1 MSHPGGTIDGVRLL
15 MDSPIG
21 PLGVELDGE
30 TVIGVRF
37 GASAA
42 WAPEPADPASGR
54 QVPARRPSELGD
66 PASGRVSAGLGDPSS
81 DRVLTELGGY
91 FAGTVT
97 DFSVPVELRGGSDFE
112 RAVWGEIARI
122 PYGEMRTYGAI
133 ATALGDTGAARA
145 VGTACN
151 RNPVP
156 VIVPC
161 HRVVGA
167 GGKLVGFG
175 GGLPRKRQLLE
186 LEARVSLVQAWG

>member
-30 TVIGVRF
+30 TVVGVRF

-42 WAPEPADPASGR
+42 WASEPADPAPERMLPADPAGR
-54 QVPARRPSELGD
+54 MLPADAPGRVLPAG
-66 PASGRVSAGLGDPSS
+66 PASGRVLA
-81 DRVLTELGGY
+81 ELDGY

-97 DFSVPVELRGGSDFE
+97 DFSVPVEMQGGSEFE

-133 ATALGDTGAARA
+133 ATALGDPGAARA

-175 GGLPRKRQLLE
+175 GVLPRKRQLLE
-186 LEARVSLVQAWG
+186 LEARVALVQTWS